1 MSQDTKEVIGV
12 VLFSIA
18 IGIVALAATIG
29 FIGGL
34 YYATAKAIG
43 YIIGAFFG
51 GLVDAVNAINVIR
64 H

>member
-18 IGIVALAATIG
+18 IVIVALAVTFGIL
-29 FIGGL
+29 GGM
-34 YYATAKAIG
+34 YYATAKVIG

-51 GLVDAVNAINVIR
+51 GLVDAIHAFNVIR